1 MPSSHTGGAVVAT
14 IDPGRQAGQLIL
26 GRTPLAACP
35 PTTGRQRGDG
45 ARVDPP
51 AAPDERD
58 GVAACA
64 ASTAPTVASITAVSA
79 ATASLGIA
87 RVRSPV
93 AGQPPGAACARSPFR
108 CRAANSA

>member
-1 MPSSHTGGAVVAT
+1 
-14 IDPGRQAGQLIL
+14 L

-93 AGQPPGAACARSPFR
+93 AGQPPGAACAPG
-108 CRAANSA
+108 CAGRAGAAISAGAGPQLRGDDADRA